1 MLAPVNTRKMKPTP
15 SALKWLAEKRAR
27 VAFDLD
33 FNLKL
38 IADLQTKAAAL
49 QEDLAAI
56 DRSIGLYDETI
67 DPSAIEPVNGWR
79 GNYGKRG
86 ALKAAVV
93 EVLEASAPNWVSTD
107 AIESAIRAKFGLSFE
122 TPAVRKHWYNGSFRN
137 TLKTLATSGRVERL
151 HDPDTRKGE
160 TGHWRVRRNDAPRL
174 VDLAK

>member
-1 MLAPVNTRKMKPTP
+1 MLAPVTTRKMKPTP

-49 QEDLAAI
+49 QDDLAAI

-67 DPSAIEPVNGWR
+67 DPSAIEPINGWR

-86 ALKAAVV
+86 ALKEAVM

-122 TPAVRKHWYNGSFRN
+122 TPVVRKHWYNGSFRN
-137 TLKTLATSGRVERL
+137 TLKTLVTSGRVERL
-151 HDPDTRKGE
+151 EVPNSRPNETR
-160 TGHWRVRRNDAPRL
+160 HWRIKNETPRL
-174 VDLAK
+174 ADLAR